1 MQPNPSSIPRVQGR
15 YTAQVN
21 GHTVEKHRSLVDT
34 SSHVGNCLVYKQS
47 HVIASTN
54 QKSMENYTTRFVTP
68 YKIVECEYFS
78 QIKTM
83 KAEC

>member
-1 MQPNPSSIPRVQGR
+1 MQPNPSSILWVQGR

-21 GHTVEKHRSLVDT
+21 GHTVEKRGSLVDT
-34 SSHVGNCLVYKQS
+34 RSHVGNCVVYKQS
-47 HVIASTN
+47 HVIDSTN
-54 QKSMENYTTRFVTP
+54 QKSMEYYTTRFVTP

-78 QIKTM
+78 QIKTL